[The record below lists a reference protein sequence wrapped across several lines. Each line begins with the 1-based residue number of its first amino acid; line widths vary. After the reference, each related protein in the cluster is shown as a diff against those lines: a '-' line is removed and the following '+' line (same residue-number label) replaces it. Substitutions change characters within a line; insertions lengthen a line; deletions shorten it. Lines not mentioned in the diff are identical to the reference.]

1 MKDGE
6 VDMTTGWNGR
16 FDVAKDDGA
25 KVAYDW
31 RTGIMDWEG
40 YGIPKGAKNKDLAMK
55 YIAEMMKPEYM
66 AEFAKYITYGPT
78 NGKVYE
84 LGLMEDSRAKMMP
97 SHPDNAKHQLTLST
111 EWYSK
116 WRTIAAEMYTEMM
129 TE

>member
-40 YGIPKGAKNKDLAMK
+40 YGIPKGAKIKTSHA

-84 LGLMEDSRAKMMP
+84 LGLMEESGPK
-97 SHPDNAKHQLTLST
+97 
-111 EWYSK
+111 
-116 WRTIAAEMYTEMM
+116 
-129 TE
+129 